1 MRSSAN
7 LFSTLGVTTALGRT
21 FTPDEEEAGHRV
33 VILSHELWVSDFAAS
48 PDAIGQSVNISDVPY
63 TVIGVMPSGFH
74 FPVDQPAPF
83 WSTFSIDSEGPDPLT
98 AQRDND
104 RLLIVGRLKTGVDK
118 NQALADLN
126 MIERRLAQQ
135 YSENRGRGA
144 VS

>member
-1 MRSSAN
+1 GWEIGSSYPNFFDWRRESRSFDSLSSCDRITRLYSKANGEDARVMEGMRSSAN

-83 WSTFSIDSEGPDPLT
+83 WSTFSIDSEGPD
-98 AQRDND
+98 
-104 RLLIVGRLKTGVDK
+104 
-118 NQALADLN
+118 
-126 MIERRLAQQ
+126 
-135 YSENRGRGA
+135 
-144 VS
+144 